1 MCEGQHRRYW
11 ATGLPGW
18 MRGGGRGWSD
28 WGHPW
33 HGSEHGRGHGHG
45 ECAYGPAWAEGG
57 PYGFGRWSGEPTAE
71 DELAFLKGEAESL
84 KHYLEGIER
93 RMTELEK
100 ASAAH
105 DSS

>member
-18 MRGGGRGWSD
+18 MRGGGRGGPG
-28 WGHPW
+28 WGHRSHGPW
-33 HGSEHGRGHGHG
+33 QSHGPY
-45 ECAYGPAWAEGG
+45 AYGAEW
-57 PYGFGRWSGEPTAE
+57 PQRGRCECDCGRGEPTAQ
-71 DELAFLKGEAESL
+71 DELAFLKGEAETL

-100 ASAAH
+100 AGAAH
-105 DSS
+105 DTS